1 MKNFLTILLVSILFY
16 NCSNSTDN
24 SSIIVTDVERRGLKG
39 KVKSIDKK
47 SYEVKKYEFGE
58 PVFELFNTVKNTYN
72 SFGYKVDGM
81 SKREGTFYNNLFKE
95 SIDYLIPEIG
105 LISTREYESTTDGK
119 KDVYTQTFKY
129 DSITNKLVKRTTK
142 NINKF
147 TSTST
152 TIDYGLNQT
161 RITRYDNILN
171 ELQGVT
177 IEKIDKNE
185 RLLSSIDYD
194 ADGVEIDER
203 HIIRIKNGLT
213 KDSIINRFDDGE
225 IYYVGVR
232 TFDNKDREIKYIKYD
247 DEIEGFIID
256 YDNNDVNSSY
266 AKKEFKG
273 LGEIILKKLRV
284 EKTLDKTGNVVE
296 EKIINLD
303 NNKFEEKTITIL
315 TYF

>member
-1 MKNFLTILLVSILFY
+1 MKKISTLLLVSILFY
-16 NCSNSTDN
+16 NCSNSTNN

-58 PVFELFNTVKNTYN
+58 PVFELFNTVIDTYN

-81 SKREGTFYNNLFKE
+81 SKWESTFYNHLFKE
-95 SIDYLIPEIG
+95 SIDYLIPDIG

-119 KDVYTQTFKY
+119 QYVYTQTFKY

-142 NINKF
+142 NVNKF

-152 TIDYGLNQT
+152 SIDYGLNEIRT
-161 RITRYDNILN
+161 TRYDNILN

-225 IYYVGVR
+225 IYYVGVS

-247 DEIEGFIID
+247 DEIEGFIND

-266 AKKEFKG
+266 TKKEFKG
-273 LGEIILKKLRV
+273 LGEIIFKKLRV

-303 NNKFEEKTITIL
+303 NNKLEEKTITIL

>member
-1 MKNFLTILLVSILFY
+1 MKKISTILLVSILFY
-16 NCSNSTDN
+16 NCSNSTNN

-58 PVFELFNTVKNTYN
+58 PVFELFNTVIDTYN

-81 SKREGTFYNNLFKE
+81 SKWESTFYNYLFKE
-95 SIDYLIPEIG
+95 SIDYLIPDIG

-119 KDVYTQTFKY
+119 QYVYTQTFKY

-142 NINKF
+142 NVNKF

-152 TIDYGLNQT
+152 SIDYGLNEIRT
-161 RITRYDNILN
+161 TRYDNILN

-225 IYYVGVR
+225 IYYVGVS

-247 DEIEGFIID
+247 DEIEGFIND

-266 AKKEFKG
+266 TKKEFKG
-273 LGEIILKKLRV
+273 LGEIIFKKLRV

-303 NNKFEEKTITIL
+303 NNKLEEKTITIL

>member
-1 MKNFLTILLVSILFY
+1 MKKISTILLVSILFY
-16 NCSNSTDN
+16 NCSNSTNN

-58 PVFELFNTVKNTYN
+58 PVFELFNTVIDTYN

-81 SKREGTFYNNLFKE
+81 SKWESTFYNYLFKE
-95 SIDYLIPEIG
+95 SIDYLIPDIG

-119 KDVYTQTFKY
+119 QYVYTQTFKY

-225 IYYVGVR
+225 IYYVGVS

-247 DEIEGFIID
+247 DEIEGFITD

-266 AKKEFKG
+266 TKKEFKG
-273 LGEIILKKLRV
+273 LGEIIFKKLRV

-303 NNKFEEKTITIL
+303 NNKLEEKTITIL